1 MKSIFNN
8 VMIFSIYLHT
18 DDEFDYIDFLA
29 FAKELVS
36 MVEKKMYFLFFPIF
50 LSNKK
55 NLLTKKV
62 GRPRLTRL
70 PRRSDSCNFVN
81 MRFVKVILL
90 AWKVY
95 YRILFLFN
103 SLTYVSLDE

>member
-36 MVEKKMYFLFFPIF
+36 MVEKKNVIFFFSLFFLVI
-50 LSNKK
+50 KK
-55 NLLTKKV
+55 TYLPKKWGDQGSPGFPV
-62 GRPRLTRL
+62 AAIP
-70 PRRSDSCNFVN
+70 
-81 MRFVKVILL
+81 VIL
-90 AWKVY
+90 
-95 YRILFLFN
+95 
-103 SLTYVSLDE
+103 

>member
-36 MVEKKMYFLFFPIF
+36 FCCMVEKKMLFSFFPYF
-50 LSNKK
+50 S
-55 NLLTKKV
+55 
-62 GRPRLTRL
+62 
-70 PRRSDSCNFVN
+70 
-81 MRFVKVILL
+81 
-90 AWKVY
+90 
-95 YRILFLFN
+95 
-103 SLTYVSLDE
+103 